1 MKPIVE
7 WEVTN
12 ENEYFVDLELD
23 GAVIALSLREAQDVV
38 KTMVEAMKE
47 IQIHMKENNDGEVS

>member
-47 IQIHMKENNDGEVS
+47 IQIHMKENADGEVS

>member
-47 IQIHMKENNDGEVS
+47 IQIHMKENTDGEVS